1 MIQFQGYFTNRQV
14 EIMKKENQALKVIFR
29 KYKNEYTGQYN
40 IIAFFPESY
49 NYGSLMSY
57 EHIGQHSESTIDFY
71 HYTKPAALNEY
82 LELYNELTNIVGY
95 SLRVVKRMSY

>member
-1 MIQFQGYFTNRQV
+1 
-14 EIMKKENQALKVIFR
+14 MKNENQELKVIFR
-29 KYKNEYTGQYN
+29 KYKNEYTGEYN

-71 HYTKPAALNEY
+71 RWTKPAALNEY
-82 LELYNELTNIVGY
+82 LPLYNELTELVGY
-95 SLRVVKRMSY
+95 NLQVVKRMTY

>member
-1 MIQFQGYFTNRQV
+1 MLFVKRQV
-14 EIMKKENQALKVIFR
+14 KIMKTKNQALKVIFR

-57 EHIGQHSESTIDFY
+57 EHIGQHSESSIDFY
-71 HYTKPAALNEY
+71 RYTKPANISEY
-82 LELYNELTNIVGY
+82 LPLYNELTNIVGY
-95 SLRVVKRMSY
+95 TLRIVKRMSY